1 MPSPSGAGRTDR
13 RTSDTAS
20 EFATQAFELMRRH
33 GVVPHPCNFE
43 IWYNY
48 ISGAVPG
55 LVRAVDT
62 VIADGGTFSKE
73 RLEAL
78 HKEFFPDP
86 SEDLRVAD
94 AAARIE
100 GEIGRVMTAFGE
112 AGGNTRDFGQALG
125 GFALALQGGDVELKA
140 AIAKIVDATKDMR
153 HHVQALEGRLDQSLG
168 EIGRL
173 KVDLDA
179 MREEAFTDALTRV
192 PNRKKFDLELQ
203 RLSTETAAN
212 GRELCLLMLD
222 IDHFKRFND
231 TFGHPIGD
239 QVLRLLA
246 TTLKESVKGRDI
258 PARYGGEE
266 FAVILPDTRLDDAL
280 VVAENIRRAIGSKK
294 VVNKQTGEDLGK
306 ITVSIGAGRMI
317 AGEAPEN
324 LVVRADEALYAAKR
338 GGRNRVASE
347 RDVGQTTLSIAAE
360 TG

>member
-1 MPSPSGAGRTDR
+1 VSYLERSE
-13 RTSDTAS
+13 TAS
-20 EFATQAFELMRRH
+20 DFAKQAFDLMQRH
-33 GVVPHPCNFE
+33 GVAPHPRNFE

-55 LVRAVDT
+55 LVRAVDA

-73 RLEAL
+73 RLDAL

-86 SEDLRVAD
+86 SEDSRLAD

-100 GEIGRVMTAFGE
+100 GEIGKVMTAFDE
-112 AGGNTRDFGQALG
+112 AGGNARAFGQALG
-125 GFALALQGGDVELKA
+125 GFAHALQGDESEVKA
-140 AIAKIVDATKDMR
+140 AIEKIVDATKDMR
-153 HHVQALEGRLDQSLG
+153 HQVQALEGRLDRSLG
-168 EIGRL
+168 EIGQL
-173 KVDLDA
+173 KTDLDA
-179 MREEAFTDALTRV
+179 MREEAFTDSLTRI

-203 RLSTETAAN
+203 RLAAEAAAD
-212 GRELCLLMLD
+212 GRELSLLMLD

-246 TTLKESVKGRDI
+246 ATLKENVKGRDT

-266 FAVILPDTRLDDAL
+266 FSVILPDTRLADAL

-294 VVNKQTGEDLGK
+294 VVNKQTGEDLGR
-306 ITVSIGAGRMI
+306 ITVSIGVGRMI
-317 AGEAPEN
+317 AGEPPEN
-324 LVVRADEALYAAKR
+324 LVGRADEALYAAKR

-347 RDVGQTTLSIAAE
+347 LEAGQTTLSIAAE